1 MTESRKLLSTTL
13 AVMSVSLLRCQSAA
27 CFRIAAKLR
36 CIWSTPTEMQ
46 SMVKATSAVRV
57 AHVREHAKD
66 KVSKFGTPLF
76 PLEVHITGKSPRP
89 MNHQLS
95 RNPTRGTPLS
105 RKREHQIKERI
116 GNDRLS

>member
-1 MTESRKLLSTTL
+1 MTESRKLLSSTL

-27 CFRIAAKLR
+27 CFRTAAKLR
-36 CIWSTPTEMQ
+36 CIRSTPTEMQ
-46 SMVKATSAVRV
+46 SMVKATSAVCV
-57 AHVREHAKD
+57 AHVREHARD

-76 PLEVHITGKSPRP
+76 PLKSTSLASRRRP

-95 RNPTRGTPLS
+95 RHPTRGIPLS

>member
-1 MTESRKLLSTTL
+1 
-13 AVMSVSLLRCQSAA
+13 
-27 CFRIAAKLR
+27 
-36 CIWSTPTEMQ
+36 
-46 SMVKATSAVRV
+46 MVKATSAVCV
-57 AHVREHAKD
+57 AHVREHARD